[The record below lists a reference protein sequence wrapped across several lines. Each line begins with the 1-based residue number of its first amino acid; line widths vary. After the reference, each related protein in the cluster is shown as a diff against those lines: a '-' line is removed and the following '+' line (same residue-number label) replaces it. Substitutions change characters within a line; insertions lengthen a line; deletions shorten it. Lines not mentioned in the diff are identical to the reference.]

1 MRSFQIEPAAA
12 VEPARLHA
20 AFALAFSDYLIGP
33 FKLPPE
39 QWPGF
44 LARQAVDM
52 ALSRVALRGGEV
64 LAFALVAPRPDAPR
78 WRLATMGA
86 VPAARGSGAAPAL
99 LDDFIERAAQAGQP
113 AVELE
118 VFAQNERAVHLYRGR
133 GFEVRHALWGYRW
146 PGGAAGVEAPPVQEV
161 DREAAFAWLDAAAA
175 ALPELPLQVTPTVLR
190 ALPNALQCWRRGHAQ
205 LVFSRSGER
214 PAVVHSLVDR
224 DAAQHD
230 AQALVHALLARHAE
244 HGIEVPQLQR
254 ADVGGAALERAGF
267 QRQPLHQ
274 WLMQRA
280 AYSASAEATP

>member
-1 MRSFQIEPAAA
+1 MRDFQIEPAAGI
-12 VEPARLHA
+12 EPARLHA
-20 AFALAFSDYLIGP
+20 AFGHAFSDYLIGP

-52 ALSRVALRGGEV
+52 ALSRVALRDGEV

-99 LDDFIERAAQAGQP
+99 LDDFIARAAQAGCK

-118 VFAQNERAVHLYRGR
+118 VFAQNDRAVRLYRGR

-146 PGGAAGVEAPPVQEV
+146 PGGTAEAEAPPVQEV
-161 DREAAFAWLDAAAA
+161 DRESAVAWLDAAAA
-175 ALPELPLQVTPTVLR
+175 VLPDLPLQVTSTVLR
-190 ALPNALQCWRRGHAQ
+190 ALPNALQCWRHGKAQ
-205 LVFSRSGER
+205 LVFSRSAER
-214 PAVVHSLVDR
+214 PAMVHSLVDL
-224 DAAQHD
+224 DATQQD
-230 AQALVHALLARHAE
+230 AEALVRALLARHAV

-274 WLMQRA
+274 WLMQR
-280 AYSASAEATP
+280 PVPGGGRP